1 MALYQPTNIYPDLKG
16 GVQNGVILLPY
27 SGTINDVEVSWT
39 VNGNSPMTDYK
50 IDFYTNDAASTLTG
64 TTGKVTLGTPFSA
77 VSADGT
83 EQRFSVNVAYSLFSG
98 TFAGATKRQGKFKIT
113 MWWGSGANDYVE
125 QRSLSVFEVSMAGQ
139 LYLNTPVESLGNF
152 TFSGGYNAPP
162 ADTPEYTG
170 QELNW
175 TKWTIFAGSPNG
187 EVVQTTGKV
196 WGATSYEWSPST
208 LYFGYY
214 YVSWEAEQSNGAL
227 LSVGSSFDVTASGI
241 FFMNNAMELA
251 CDHSKDAI
259 RVKAN
264 DIVYIAPKLI
274 GEIEPYYVFK
284 IPSGLQNVMPWSF
297 IWHGTIEP
305 YYPMFVLR
313 CANGDAISAYY
324 TLGTNNMSFSINTTE
339 ENPGQWTITNLAEAY
354 VCFTSGNFYAGTSTG
369 FQFVVYN
376 KASGS
381 TPNNAGVFSAASYAQ
396 SPIVEVL
403 IHKDVFDNWFSDFTI
418 GFGPNNDAIKAG
430 YQDASVA
437 ATFSGAK
444 IYEEK
449 GQNNNRAV
457 VYYFG
462 GAVSEYY
469 LYRKEGNESVVKLV
483 GAFLPNI
490 DPSFEHI
497 VYDYSAV
504 SGKTY
509 DYYIYSTLGSYNED
523 NYPIRR
529 VRNVRPCFYNHDL
542 IVAKKAAVT
551 DPSLT
556 HEIFYEAVTVFH
568 FAGNTS
574 IGSYSNG
581 GTRNVQSTFTPYPTI
596 MKSTQ
601 NRRQG
606 TLTGL
611 LSVWSNNALD
621 FGAPGAYSDTN
632 NLEAALRWLSTMPS
646 DYMMFLKDKR
656 GNFMKVALSGEITL
670 QANGASSAQEI
681 TASVPWVEVGEATET
696 VFGDEWRFI
705 PV

>member
-1 MALYQPTNIYPDLKG
+1 MALYQPTNIFPDLKG

-27 SGTINDVEVSWT
+27 NGTISDVEVSWT
-39 VNGNSPMTDYK
+39 VNGNSPMTAYQ
-50 IDFYTNDAASTLTG
+50 IDFYENTATSTLTG
-64 TTGKVTLGTPFSA
+64 TTGKIPLFPPFSA
-77 VSADGT
+77 ISADGT
-83 EQRFSVNVAYSLFSG
+83 ETRFSTAIAYSLFEG
-98 TFAGATKRQGKFKIT
+98 TFANASNRQGKFKIT
-113 MWWGSGANDYVE
+113 MWWGSGENDYVE

-139 LYLNTPVESLGNF
+139 LYLNTPIENLGNF

-162 ADTPEYTG
+162 AATPEYSG
-170 QELNW
+170 QDLNW
-175 TKWTIFAGSPNG
+175 TKWTIYAGASNG
-187 EVVQTTGKV
+187 DVVQTTGKV
-196 WGATSYEWSPST
+196 WGATSYVWSPST
-208 LYFGYY
+208 LYFGSY
-214 YVSWEAEQSNGAL
+214 YVRWEAEQANGAL
-227 LSVGSSFDVTASGI
+227 LSVGSSFEVTESGI
-241 FFMNNAMELA
+241 FFMNNAMELD
-251 CDHSKDAI
+251 CDQSKDAI
-259 RVKAN
+259 RLKPN
-264 DIVYIAPKLI
+264 DIVYITPKLT
-274 GEIEPYYVFK
+274 GEIEPYYVYK
-284 IPSGLQNVMPWSF
+284 IHAGLQNVTPWSF

-305 YYPMFVLR
+305 YYPLFVLR

-324 TLGTNNMSFSINTTE
+324 STETGNMRFSINATE

-376 KASGS
+376 KASSS
-381 TPNNAGVFSAASYAQ
+381 TPNNAGVFSSASYAQ

-403 IHKDVFDNWFSDFTI
+403 IHKDVYENWFSDFTI
-418 GFGPNNDAIKAG
+418 GYGPNNNGIKAG

-444 IYEEK
+444 IYDEK
-449 GQNNNRAV
+449 GQNNDRAV

-462 GAVSEYY
+462 GPVSVYY
-469 LYRKEGNESVVKLV
+469 LYRKEDNENVVKLI
-483 GAFLPNI
+483 GAFPPNI

-509 DYYIYSTLGSYNED
+509 DYYVYSMLDSYNED
-523 NYPIRR
+523 NYPIQR
-529 VRNVRPCFYNHDL
+529 VRNVQPCFYNYDL
-542 IVAKKAAVT
+542 IVANKATIV
-551 DPSLT
+551 DPSLA
-556 HEIFYEAVTVFH
+556 HEFFYEAVSVFH

-581 GTRNVQSTFTPYPTI
+581 GTRNVQSTFTPYPII

-611 LSVWSNNALD
+611 LSAWSNNTLD

-632 NLEAALRWLSTMPS
+632 NLEAALRGLSTMPS

-696 VFGDEWRFI
+696 VFGEEWRFI